1 MKIFTK
7 TFKSGW
13 QIMNIIQ
20 VKSRFTAQKKLN
32 ICSKKNDHTSDVKG
46 KSEFWFSKSRS
57 TDFALEHD
65 IKNWLDFMSRISV
78 VVVSNCV
85 LLGMGMK
92 SGIRFKNAGCKLLRS
107 SRRRKTNYTLLSTN
121 KYFLYWNIYL
131 HTSFPIIRLLFF

>member
-1 MKIFTK
+1 
-7 TFKSGW
+7 
-13 QIMNIIQ
+13 MNIIQ
-20 VKSRFTAQKKLN
+20 VKSRFTAKKKLY

-46 KSEFWFSKSRS
+46 KSELWFSKSRS

-65 IKNWLDFMSRISV
+65 IKNRLDFMSRISV

-107 SRRRKTNYTLLSTN
+107 RLRRKTNYTLLSTN
-121 KYFLYWNIYL
+121 KYFLY
-131 HTSFPIIRLLFF
+131 

>member
-20 VKSRFTAQKKLN
+20 VKSRFTA
-32 ICSKKNDHTSDVKG
+32 KKNYI
-46 KSEFWFSKSRS
+46 
-57 TDFALEHD
+57 FALKKMITRVMLKGNPNYGSQNPD
-65 IKNWLDFMSRISV
+65 LRILHWNTISKTDWISWV
-78 VVVSNCV
+78 GFPSNCV

-107 SRRRKTNYTLLSTN
+107 RRRRKTNCTLLSTN